1 MSEHLDLA
9 RMAQASEEVVETTPP
24 VAVPPENR

>member
-9 RMAQASEEVVETTPP
+9 RMAQASEEVVEPAPP
-24 VAVPPENR
+24 AAVHPENR

>member
-9 RMAQASEEVVETTPP
+9 RMAQASEEVVEPTPP
-24 VAVPPENR
+24 VAVPSENR